1 MLLHC
6 LISHLTSTLRVGG
19 RDDSPLLYREGTK
32 PLSDSPRSTQLV
44 TGQAGTQNLDPVQV
58 LRELSQGKL
67 NYRETDPAGQCSE
80 EIW

>member
-6 LISHLTSTLRVGG
+6 LISHLRSTLQVGG
-19 RDDSPLLYREGTK
+19 RDDSLLLYREGTTL
-32 PLSDSPRSTQLV
+32 LSDSLRSTQLV

-58 LRELSQGKL
+58 LRKLSQEKL
-67 NYRETDPAGQCSE
+67 SCRETDPAGQCSG